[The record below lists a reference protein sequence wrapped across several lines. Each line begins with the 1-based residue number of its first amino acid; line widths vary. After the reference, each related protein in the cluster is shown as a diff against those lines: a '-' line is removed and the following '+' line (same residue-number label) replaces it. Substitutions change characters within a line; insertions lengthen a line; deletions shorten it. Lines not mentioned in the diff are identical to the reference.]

1 MPKKLKALLAAAACL
16 LILAAGY
23 ICTESIRLRNSPCG
37 TRPLIT
43 TGIEVTDRMEKYD
56 GIGYSI
62 GYHTYDGKYYG
73 AEFRLFDKL
82 LVWAW
87 IE

>member
-1 MPKKLKALLAAAACL
+1 MPKKLKAALITAAFL
-16 LILAAGY
+16 VIIAAGY

-37 TRPLIT
+37 TKPLIT
-43 TGIEVTDRMEKYD
+43 TGCETTDRMEIYN
-56 GIGYSI
+56 GLGYSV
-62 GYHTYDGKYYG
+62 GYHTYDGRYYG
-73 AEFRLFDKL
+73 AEFRLFGKL